1 MRDVEHFL
9 LLLEKMVEAGNT
21 VVLVEHNTQ
30 VMEACDWIIDLGPE
44 GGILGGNVLAEGT
57 PKEIRENKKSVT
69 GRCL

>member
-30 VMEACDWIIDLGPE
+30 VMEVCDWIIDLGPE
-44 GGILGGNVLAEGT
+44 GGINGGNILAEGT
-57 PKEIRENKKSVT
+57 PKEIKVNPKSVT
-69 GRCL
+69 GKYL